1 MNEQLA
7 NALASMSA
15 EWSIKMAK
23 LVEDLRQMRK
33 TYPEIACGMD
43 VIVTVSIGG
52 NTLIDVVA
60 CSKEHVKAVAARLEE
75 MAK

>member
-7 NALASMSA
+7 DALASMSA

-33 TYPEIACGMD
+33 TYPEIAIGLD
-43 VIVTVSIGG
+43 VIVTVAVGG
-52 NTLIDVVA
+52 QTLIEVEA
-60 CSKEHVKAVAARLEE
+60 CSKEHAKAVIAKLEE
-75 MAK
+75 LAK